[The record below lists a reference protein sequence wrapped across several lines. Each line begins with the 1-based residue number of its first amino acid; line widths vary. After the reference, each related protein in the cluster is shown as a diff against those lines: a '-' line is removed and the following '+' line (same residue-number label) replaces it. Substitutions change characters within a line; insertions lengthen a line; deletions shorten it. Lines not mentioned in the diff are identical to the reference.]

1 MHLAASKF
9 WACGSRMQAGASA
22 VRVVLAGIYGQLV
35 RRPLPLSFSLCD
47 GPIVVPLH
55 SLDWD
60 KFEDFEHVRK

>member
-1 MHLAASKF
+1 MRLAASKF

-22 VRVVLAGIYGQLV
+22 VRVVLAGIYEQL
-35 RRPLPLSFSLCD
+35 RQTLPLSFSLCD

>member
-1 MHLAASKF
+1 
-9 WACGSRMQAGASA
+9 MQAGASA
-22 VRVVLAGIYGQLV
+22 VRVVLAVIYGQLG
-35 RRPLPLSFSLCD
+35 RPLPLSFSLCD